1 MMNREVEEALRLMQR
16 NAPKIAQNQA
26 SVEELSYNQATRY
39 DELGNDQYAIATKEG
54 DAALAA
60 QQESQRIAA
69 GIGIQR
75 GSSDDILYK
84 LGQQFQAAE
93 AARNQALAAI
103 KEKKSVGFLDNPLQY
118 IINQYSMNSDI
129 EDYNQAD
136 EIGKHATAAMQN
148 VNAAVQ
154 SSVQTQNAISDKL
167 DIATNAAKARVV
179 RSQADIA
186 ATDAAIKSVQYGTAR
201 LETEVNMSRDRAQL
215 MYTDQSAAR
224 EAERLRLAQEQAAR
238 ERKDRADKLATEK
251 LSMEYTED
259 RINKGRLLRGMDPLD
274 HRSAGMLR
282 ALIMT
287 GRPIGKEFQTDFE
300 NGDKATPILA
310 STPYEAHAIA
320 VNAGINWTPD
330 QYPVRDIFKE
340 AERSVQA
347 TLNSGYYM
355 AAGAEGKE
363 PVRMP
368 IDKRDKELPKAL
380 FDQEVARLVEADR
393 RDATRASADRQ
404 NLYAIPSVGAII
416 AAAPA
421 VANDPVIKSVIVPQ
435 LKAGVS
441 LTVPDTIKQ
450 LNAAVGNGQVK
461 FDDAMSSMAYLI
473 HQGQSLNMA
482 TKDLTRFGVVPS
494 DAGRSYNFPYKGQV
508 YDISKEANLR
518 RLSLRMAWD
527 TERKNDFT
535 LRESMLPGYGTPS
548 Q

>member
-1 MMNREVEEALRLMQR
+1 MMNREAEEALRLMQR

-103 KEKKSVGFLDNPLQY
+103 NEKKSVGFLGNPLQY

-136 EIGKHATAAMQN
+136 EISKHATAAMQN

-251 LSMEYTED
+251 LSMEYTEE

-274 HRSAGMLR
+274 SRSA
-282 ALIMT
+282 
-287 GRPIGKEFQTDFE
+287 
-300 NGDKATPILA
+300 
-310 STPYEAHAIA
+310 
-320 VNAGINWTPD
+320 
-330 QYPVRDIFKE
+330 
-340 AERSVQA
+340 
-347 TLNSGYYM
+347 
-355 AAGAEGKE
+355 
-363 PVRMP
+363 
-368 IDKRDKELPKAL
+368 
-380 FDQEVARLVEADR
+380 
-393 RDATRASADRQ
+393 
-404 NLYAIPSVGAII
+404 
-416 AAAPA
+416 
-421 VANDPVIKSVIVPQ
+421 
-435 LKAGVS
+435 
-441 LTVPDTIKQ
+441 
-450 LNAAVGNGQVK
+450 
-461 FDDAMSSMAYLI
+461 
-473 HQGQSLNMA
+473 
-482 TKDLTRFGVVPS
+482 
-494 DAGRSYNFPYKGQV
+494 
-508 YDISKEANLR
+508 
-518 RLSLRMAWD
+518 
-527 TERKNDFT
+527 
-535 LRESMLPGYGTPS
+535 
-548 Q
+548 